1 MDYYYDDNR
10 VYILDDDLI
19 PLGEVTFPN
28 RDDHRVNLNHIFVV
42 ERLRG
47 QSIASELMKKAY
59 DYIKSKDLKIIAKC
73 PYAIQWF
80 KDHPEYQDIV
90 INVKTRT

>member
-1 MDYYYDDNR
+1 MDYYYDENR

-19 PLGEVTFPN
+19 PLGEVTFPY
-28 RDDHRVNLNHIFVV
+28 RDSKRVNINHVFVI

-47 QSIASELMKKAY
+47 QGIASELMKRAY
-59 DYIKSKDLKIIAKC
+59 DYIKEKDLKIVAKC

-80 KDHPEYQDIV
+80 KDHPQYQDIV
-90 INVKTRT
+90 INVKTRA